1 MAKKNNKVAKI
12 KGAKKFV
19 SAKLKDQQAFDA
31 KCEYA
36 ISYSK
41 GTKWNQDPELTYRYM
56 ACKLCGQ
63 TSSVGHN
70 TQTVVCSHCVNTM
83 VEAPTMLSQKI
94 VTGRPAGWHWKAVFV
109 DLDGKV
115 YHRGVE
121 QVKLKGTLEPT
132 KIEPKKRIRKKDKQK
147 VFQEAILRI
156 SKLKKQLKSARFK
169 KDQKPIEAKLK
180 KLQKIAQGKFP
191 KNFIISEFMA
201 E

>member
-1 MAKKNNKVAKI
+1 MVKKSNKVAKI

-19 SAKLKDQQAFDA
+19 SAKVKNQKAFDA
-31 KCEYA
+31 KCEFA

-41 GTKWNQDPELTYRYM
+41 GSKWNQDPDIMYRYM

-63 TSSVGHN
+63 TSNVGHN
-70 TQTVVCSHCVNTM
+70 TQSVVCNHCVNTM
-83 VEAPTMLSQKI
+83 VEAPTMLTQKI

-109 DLDGKV
+109 DLDGTV

-121 QVKLKGTLEPT
+121 QSKLKGTLEPT

-147 VFQEAILRI
+147 VFHEALRRI
-156 SKLKKQLKSARFK
+156 AKLKKQLKSARFK
-169 KDQKPIEAKLK
+169 KDIKIIETKLK
-180 KLQKIAQGKFP
+180 KLQKLALGKFP